1 MDIYPMSIDKLK
13 ICDWLAGK
21 AAPEVVSAIEA
32 DLRDR
37 DRSVTLAWLA
47 RLNDASRR
55 LDQAVESGRLE
66 RWLDEDDDDLLPE
79 AGEAPEAGHAI
90 WGEPMAMLAG
100 TRGASPWAVSG
111 GAAHWPLSTADD
123 EAGRSLARTLGERC
137 YGNPEQ
143 AVTLKLHVTQAEDG
157 GGKVLAE
164 LEVSPP
170 PSREPLAITVEF
182 CTGDRR
188 TFTAAVPVSP
198 RPSTRSGPCD
208 PLPAEAARAR
218 GGVWIDGG
226 WPAVFK
232 LS

>member
-1 MDIYPMSIDKLK
+1 MSIDKLK
-13 ICDWLAGK
+13 ICDWLAGT
-21 AAPEVVSAIEA
+21 ADPEVAKAIEA

-37 DRSVTLAWLA
+37 DRSETLAWLA
-47 RLNDASRR
+47 RLNDGSRR
-55 LDQAVESGRLE
+55 LDQAIESGRLG
-66 RWLDEDDDDLLPE
+66 RWLDEDEDPLPE
-79 AGEAPEAGHAI
+79 SGEAPEEGYAFR
-90 WGEPMAMLAG
+90 GEPMGMPAG

-111 GAAHWPLSTADD
+111 GTGRWPLSIPDD
-123 EAGRSLARTLGERC
+123 AKGRALAHLIGERC

-143 AVTLKLHVTQAEDG
+143 AVTLTLHVTQAEDG
-157 GGKVLAE
+157 GGRVLAE

-170 PSREPLAITVEF
+170 PGREPLAITVEF
-182 CTGDRR
+182 STGDRR
-188 TFTAAVPVSP
+188 TFTSAVPVSP
-198 RPSTRSGPCD
+198 RPSTRSDPCE

>member
-13 ICDWLAGK
+13 ICDWLAGT

-37 DRSVTLAWLA
+37 ERSVTLAWLA

-66 RWLDEDDDDLLPE
+66 RWLDEDDDPLPE
-79 AGEAPEAGHAI
+79 SGEAREEGNAFRD
-90 WGEPMAMLAG
+90 EPLGVLAG

-111 GAAHWPLSTADD
+111 GTARWPLSIPDD
-123 EAGRSLARTLGERC
+123 ATGRALARTIGERC

-143 AVTLKLHVTQAEDG
+143 VVTLTLHVTQAEDG
-157 GGKVLAE
+157 GGKVRAE
-164 LEVSPP
+164 MEVSPP
-170 PSREPLAITVEF
+170 PSREPLVITVEF
-182 CTGDRR
+182 STGDRR

-198 RPSTRSGPCD
+198 RPSTRSGPCE
-208 PLPAEAARAR
+208 PLPAEAARAQ
-218 GGVWIDGG
+218 GGMWIDGG

>member
-1 MDIYPMSIDKLK
+1 MNIDKMD

-21 AAPEVVSAIEA
+21 ADPEVVSAIEA

-37 DRSVTLAWLA
+37 DSSVTLAWLA
-47 RLNDASRR
+47 RRAEASRKY
-55 LDQAVESGRLE
+55 DQAVESGRLE
-66 RWLDEDDDDLLPE
+66 RWLDEDDPLPE
-79 AGEAPEAGHAI
+79 SGEAQEEGYAFR
-90 WGEPMAMLAG
+90 GEPMGMLAG
-100 TRGASPWAVSG
+100 TRGASPWAVTG
-111 GAAHWPLSTADD
+111 GTACWPLSIPDD
-123 EAGRSLARTLGERC
+123 EAGRSLARTIGERC

-143 AVTLKLHVTQAEDG
+143 AVILKLHVTQAEDG
-157 GGKVLAE
+157 GGKVLGE

-182 CTGDRR
+182 NTGDRR
-188 TFTAAVPVSP
+188 TFTAAVPLSP
-198 RPSTRSGPCD
+198 RPSTRSGPCE

-226 WPAVFK
+226 WPPVFK

>member
-13 ICDWLAGK
+13 ICDWLAGT

-37 DRSVTLAWLA
+37 ERSVTLAWLA

-79 AGEAPEAGHAI
+79 AGEAPEGGRSI
-90 WGEPMAMLAG
+90 WGEPMGMLAG
-100 TRGASPWAVSG
+100 TRGASPWAVTG
-111 GAAHWPLSTADD
+111 GTARWPLSFPDD
-123 EAGRSLARTLGERC
+123 GTGRALARVIGERY
-137 YGNPEQ
+137 YGNPDQ
-143 AVTLKLHVTQAEDG
+143 VVTITLHVTQAEDG

-170 PSREPLAITVEF
+170 PSREPLVITVEF
-182 CTGDRR
+182 STGDRR

-198 RPSTRSGPCD
+198 RPSTRSGPCA
-208 PLPAEAARAR
+208 PLPAEAAQAR
-218 GGVWIDGG
+218 GGMWIDGG

>member
-1 MDIYPMSIDKLK
+1 MSIDKLK

-55 LDQAVESGRLE
+55 LDKAVESGRLE
-66 RWLDEDDDDLLPE
+66 RWLDADDDPIPE
-79 AGEAPEAGHAI
+79 VGEAPEEGHAFR
-90 WGEPMAMLAG
+90 GEPMGMLAG

-111 GAAHWPLSTADD
+111 GAAHWPLSILDD
-123 EAGRSLARTLGERC
+123 ATGQALARAIGERC

-143 AVTLKLHVTQAEDG
+143 AVTLTLHVTQAEDA

-164 LEVSPP
+164 LEVAPP
-170 PSREPLAITVEF
+170 PVREPLAITVEF
-182 CTGDRR
+182 SSGDRR

-198 RPSTRSGPCD
+198 RPSTRSGPCE
-208 PLPAEAARAR
+208 PLPAVAAQAR
-218 GGVWIDGG
+218 GGVWLDGG